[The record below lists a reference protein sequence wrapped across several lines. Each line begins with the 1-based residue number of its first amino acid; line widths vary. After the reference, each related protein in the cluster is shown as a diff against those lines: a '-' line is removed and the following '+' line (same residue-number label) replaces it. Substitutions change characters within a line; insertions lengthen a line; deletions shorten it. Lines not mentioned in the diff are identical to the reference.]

1 MLSGHFITAE
11 VNYAVPLLL
20 VSVMSILLLLLQKFF
35 WKTLVRFGLALD
47 YPTMMVD
54 EDLPNFFKAI
64 KLSSAK
70 ELILENENLQANFG
84 FETTDPDTIEGMS
97 QISMPTKAM

>member
-1 MLSGHFITAE
+1 ML
-11 VNYAVPLLL
+11 
-20 VSVMSILLLLLQKFF
+20 
-35 WKTLVRFGLALD
+35 KTLIRFGLHFE

-70 ELILENENLQANFG
+70 ELILENQNLQINFG
-84 FETTDPDTIEGMS
+84 FETTDPDTIDGMS
-97 QISMPTKAM
+97 QISMPVKAM